1 MSAPKLSD
9 LARILG
15 LNIATVSRGLRNDA
29 RVRLDTRQRIFEEAE
44 RQGYRPNVA
53 ARALAEGRT
62 RTIWFVIPDL
72 EIAIAREPAWHASHF
87 LLAKGYD
94 LLLAQHHNDEAV
106 LGRILERA
114 SRGGADGAILLPDPW
129 PRELSSVDWK
139 SFRLPFVFLDRR
151 LEGAPEAPVVTSD
164 NAGIA
169 YRLVVRLVV
178 GVERPR
184 PDLVVN
190 GFSLLHKNS
199 AEVARQS
206 GVSAACRD
214 LEVREFR
221 GEGTPANCRKA
232 LVLASSEQEAMSIFR
247 RLGLEAPVDFGVF
260 DAWRSSPLPGCR
272 VLFAIQNFEAMAR
285 SAVDKLLEQ
294 LGGTDL
300 ARKTP
305 NEELIPVREI
315 RELT

>member
-9 LARILG
+9 LARVLG
-15 LNIATVSRGLRNDA
+15 LNIATVSRGLRNDP

-106 LGRILERA
+106 LSRILERA
-114 SRGGADGAILLPDPW
+114 SRGGADGAILLPDP
-129 PRELSSVDWK
+129 RARGLSSVDWK
-139 SFRLPFVFLDRR
+139 NFRLPFVFLDRR
-151 LEGAPEAPVVTSD
+151 TSGVQEAPVVTSD
-164 NAGIA
+164 NAKTA
-169 YRLVVRLVV
+169 YRLVERH
-178 GVERPR
+178 VELEGAS

-190 GFSLLHKNS
+190 GFNLLLRNS
-199 AEVARQS
+199 VEVARQS

-214 LEVREFR
+214 LKIPEFR
-221 GEGTPANCRKA
+221 GQGLPPSCRKA
-232 LVLASSEQEAMSIFR
+232 LVLASSEDDTLAILKSL
-247 RLGLEAPVDFGVF
+247 RLEVLVDFAVF
-260 DAWRSSPLPGCR
+260 DAWHSVPLPGCR
-272 VLFAIQNFEAMAR
+272 VLVAIQDFEAMAR
-285 SAVDKLLEQ
+285 VAVERLLEQ
-294 LGGTDL
+294 LAGADEG
-300 ARKTP
+300 KTP
-305 NEELIPVREI
+305 REDLIPMKEI
-315 RELT
+315 RQLPF